1 MVSLALSYMGNLLK
15 RNNLLIKFLISFK
28 ATFNQ
33 YFLTYSGNLVTSEKF
48 LGYGIKCDTSEPDYP
63 NVGNDL
69 SNSFAT
75 DLHNLCKTLHILF
88 TKSSALFIQYVF
100 A

>member
-1 MVSLALSYMGNLLK
+1 M
-15 RNNLLIKFLISFK
+15 ISVK
-28 ATFNQ
+28 VVFNQ
-33 YFLTYSGNLVTSEKF
+33 SFLTSAVNLVTSEKF
-48 LGYGIKCDTSEPDYP
+48 LGSGMEWDTSEKDSPK
-63 NVGNDL
+63 VGNDL

-88 TKSSALFIQYVF
+88 TKSSALFVQYVF